1 MLKRVLAMIGLAG
14 MLALPATA
22 AWAES
27 PVALD
32 PVTKI
37 VDNAGVLGGK
47 KADVEA
53 AIKKLG
59 TDHAMTLHVV
69 YVKKFE
75 NPTDRVAWAAFLRR
89 LRRYRY
95 VPAPPAAT
103 TPAPTSTAVP
113 APAPDG
119 TFPLPPPAA
128 SPIAAAVSMAACA

>member
-1 MLKRVLAMIGLAG
+1 MRSMLKRVLAVIGLAG

-27 PVALD
+27 PVTLD

-75 NPTDRVAWAAFLRR
+75 NPTDRVAWAAEVARKANLGPNAM
-89 LRRYRY
+89 LLA
-95 VPAPPAAT
+95 VAT
-103 TPAPTSTAVP
+103 DSRQYQLSKPSNSKITNAQRET
-113 APAPDG
+113 
-119 TFPLPPPAA
+119 
-128 SPIAAAVSMAACA
+128 I